1 MLAAATA
8 SGLTNSSKIFRC
20 SFASKKFAWVLRTV
34 NIIMD
39 IVTVTYGREFEQQL
53 IQSRSI
59 NQFILEPITHYIIIE
74 DRFNIQQ
81 WTLALEPI
89 YTRHRL
95 VIIHDHPEFLRG
107 YVMPKNRWKNEQ
119 GWIRQQCL
127 KLWIHTR
134 IETDR
139 YLVLDSKNWITRETD
154 PEQWP
159 MFDGCG
165 VILDFKPSVE
175 DYSLDCFWQW
185 AVHCSNALGRPIPK
199 TTFSPITP
207 FILRTD
213 RVAEICGSVNID
225 ELFRFPF
232 PSEFILY
239 AFFSDPGPYRL
250 EPVHFTVWGPFWELD
265 EAKVRAIEEDPEI
278 QVFAIHREHDHPD
291 TWLNVAAWQA
301 RLGLVR

>member
-1 MLAAATA
+1 
-8 SGLTNSSKIFRC
+8 
-20 SFASKKFAWVLRTV
+20 
-34 NIIMD
+34 MD
-39 IVTVTYGREFEQQL
+39 IVTVTYRREFEQQL
-53 IQSRSI
+53 IQSRSL
-59 NQFILEPITHYIIIE
+59 NQFILEPCTHYIIIE

-81 WTLALEPI
+81 WRLALEPI
-89 YTRHRL
+89 YTRHKL

-107 YVMPKNRWKNEQ
+107 YVMPENKWGNGQ

-127 KLWIHTR
+127 KLWIHRR

-154 PEQWP
+154 PELWP

-165 VILDFKPSVE
+165 VILEFKPSVE

-185 AVHCSNALGRPIPK
+185 GVHCSQTLGLPMPK

-213 RVAEICGSVNID
+213 RVAELSRSVNID
-225 ELFRFPF
+225 DLFRFPF

-250 EPVHFTVWGPFWELD
+250 EPVHFTVWGPFWALD
-265 EAKVRAIEEDPEI
+265 EAKVQAIEVDPEV
-278 QVFAIHREHDHPD
+278 QVFAVHREHDHPE
-291 TWLNVAAWQA
+291 TLANVRAWQA
-301 RLGLVR
+301 RLGLVDE